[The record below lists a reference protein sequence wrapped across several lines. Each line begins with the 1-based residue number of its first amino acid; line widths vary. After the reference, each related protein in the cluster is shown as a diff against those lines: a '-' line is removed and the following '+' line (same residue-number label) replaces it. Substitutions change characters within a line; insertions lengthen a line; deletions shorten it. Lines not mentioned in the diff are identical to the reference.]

1 MTEYPRPTLISLRA
15 RHALSK
21 RGRRTYAHHDTGMD
35 PNRIAFSSKAVN
47 NWFEILG
54 YVGRIEKVDPI
65 IARAL
70 VESPEHQGLKRARP
84 CPAAGR

>member
-1 MTEYPRPTLISLRA
+1 
-15 RHALSK
+15 
-21 RGRRTYAHHDTGMD
+21 MD